1 MYEIEQESGLANSDM
16 MQAWP
21 VSMVQHGSLCN
32 GVDGVVGVDDVVGVD
47 GVVGV
52 GDVAG
57 IGSDSETWPGCS
69 IALWPWPMHP
79 GLRHSKPWL
88 RWVIHRFS
96 HLTMIMIVY
105 IIIIIMAL
113 CL

>member
-1 MYEIEQESGLANSDM
+1 M

-32 GVDGVVGVDDVVGVD
+32 GVDGVVGV
-47 GVVGV
+47 
-52 GDVAG
+52 GDVDG

-96 HLTMIMIVY
+96 HLRHYVRSCDETIPE
-105 IIIIIMAL
+105 AL
-113 CL
+113 QKI

>member
-32 GVDGVVGVDDVVGVD
+32 GVDGVVGVDDVAD
-47 GVVGV
+47 
-52 GDVAG
+52 

-96 HLTMIMIVY
+96 HLTMITIVY

>member
-32 GVDGVVGVDDVVGVD
+32 GVDGVVGVDDVAD
-47 GVVGV
+47 
-52 GDVAG
+52 

-96 HLTMIMIVY
+96 HLTMIMIV
-105 IIIIIMAL
+105 I
-113 CL
+113 

>member
-32 GVDGVVGVDDVVGVD
+32 GVDGVVGVDDV
-47 GVVGV
+47 
-52 GDVAG
+52 AG

-88 RWVIHRFS
+88 RWIIHRFS